1 MNADLLSVQFGVLI
15 LIAGVLVLSSRG
27 DARRR
32 LESLTRKKA
41 LNAEAEGSAVL
52 IASLAALVRNGSGL
66 VEAYEELS
74 DRRFATE
81 EVTYDRVHTM
91 LREWCLPAEQDE
103 GMEAIA
109 VALVAS
115 YRLSADS
122 GCRPSDC
129 LRVVA
134 DMQKRQAAMKDARDG
149 AFAMPRATVK
159 LLSGLPILT
168 VFLGELMGAHP
179 LFFLFRPGAGLGCL
193 VVGTCFYCAGLIWMR
208 GLLDGL
214 EKGESL

>member
-1 MNADLLSVQFGVLI
+1 MNADLLSIQFGVLI
-15 LIAGVLVLSSRG
+15 LLAGVLVLSSRG

-32 LESLTRKKA
+32 LGSLTRKKA

-52 IASLAALVRNGSGL
+52 IASLVALVRNGSGL

-74 DRRFATE
+74 GRRFATK

-91 LREWCLPAEQDE
+91 LREWCLPDEQDE
-103 GMEAIA
+103 GMEVIA
-109 VALVAS
+109 VALVAL
-115 YRLSADS
+115 YRLSTDS
-122 GCRPSDC
+122 GCRASDC
-129 LRVVA
+129 LQVVA

-179 LFFLFRPGAGLGCL
+179 LFFLFQPGAGLGCL
-193 VVGTCFYCAGLIWMR
+193 VTGTCFYCAGLIWMR
-208 GLLDGL
+208 GLLNGL